1 MAVLAGLAWVG
12 ARARWILALGVLLAT
27 LLPSLSAALRPFL
40 PALVVL
46 VFCLSMTRLDLGA
59 LARRACRPRRLAVL
73 GAWTLV
79 LMVVTPALVWTAASA
94 ASMNEAHLAA
104 ITYTFAAP
112 PITSAAALCLIL
124 GLEAGFALELT
135 VFASLATPFIGPVVI
150 KLLLGE
156 TVPLDAVQMALRVA
170 ALVGGGTL
178 AAVLVRHLA
187 GPETIRRHA
196 GAFDGIATVVLLLF
210 VIPLFDGFWNLVRG
224 APGFALGTL
233 GLVLAANWGAQALVA
248 GGLRRAAE
256 PGLAGSAGLMWGNR
270 NASLYL
276 AALPPDPLFTL
287 YVGFYQIPMLY
298 TPLVMGR
305 LLRGR
310 RPDAGGREN

>member
-12 ARARWILALGVLLAT
+12 ARARWILALGVLVAT
-27 LLPSLSAALRPFL
+27 LLPSLSAALRPAL

-46 VFCLSMTRLDLGA
+46 VFSLSMTRLDLAA

-73 GAWTLV
+73 GGWTLA
-79 LMVVTPALVWTAASA
+79 LMVGTPVLVWAAGSA
-94 ASMNEAHLAA
+94 AGMDEAHLAA

-112 PITSAAALCLIL
+112 PITSSAALCLL
-124 GLEAGFALELT
+124 VGLEAGFALELT

-178 AAVLVRHLA
+178 AAVVVRHLA

-196 GAFDGIATVVLLLF
+196 GAFDGVATVVLLLF
-210 VIPLFDGFWNLVRG
+210 VIPLFDGFWDLVRG
-224 APGFALGTL
+224 APWFALGTL

-248 GGLRRAAE
+248 GGLRREAD
-256 PGLAGSAGLMWGNR
+256 PDQAGAAGLMWGNR
-270 NASLYL
+270 NVSLYL

-298 TPLVMGR
+298 TPLVMAR
-305 LLRGR
+305 VLRGR
-310 RPDAGGREN
+310 KTGSGTPEN